1 MKTHQ
6 IQLKLTYLQSNRSHA
21 EHRPVLACFLD
32 ARYDR
37 KPEIVTLGKVGSQHL
52 VTVQGKTNNL
62 SKELNANTSLCF
74 QSFAWRLNEFGSP
87 CELDNGVNYVT
98 FGEIQSDIKNNGKF
112 EKDVDLVMH
121 TAQGLIKGVVRVE
134 IENFNYPLKAPMISR
149 AITTQNSKK
158 LVDSYIQTMMQIE
171 TNMPDTLNG
180 TDRMRMP
187 FDYSENGF
195 QMGYAL
201 PAIAYVMA
209 ETPKSNLRYWE
220 NAFQTV
226 MKRNDFHSFES
237 LDLEN
242 KARIV
247 ILTIC
252 YVAQFLDYVGDT
264 VDRNTKAKWTKQLV
278 EAYENFGDAGFT
290 WSGDCEDLACLI
302 LQCYWAFVG
311 FKFVGGD
318 AVVFTEMQK
327 IANAYVAV
335 LSLDVVHGAQ
345 VSDQVESYGAHMNV
359 NFVPLELFEKWYDA
373 EIETNAINYPKSNN
387 AKKLII
393 KGLPFLVGEG
403 TGMYEPLGFDFGP
416 QMEAMRYVYGSARS
430 AEQFKKPILHKRNEP
445 GNFFVA
451 SLVGMTDYYY
461 RRGFAKTPLG
471 FWYVTKNKTT
481 RGVLYSDMMRNDA
494 RNIGIKAHPT
504 IPEDVMEVI
513 NETILK
519 RIPPK
524 PLALEKS
531 NHSKSNSVLDHVL
544 GSVKRVNFNTD
555 VMVPIFIRPHQLV
568 KALGDAM
575 VMDFKRM
582 DRVVGLRYAL
592 EEITDDIWGYNLSV
606 YFK

>member
-6 IQLKLTYLQSNRSHA
+6 LQLKITYLQSNRSQV
-21 EHRPVLACFLD
+21 ERRPVLACFLD

-52 VTVQGKTNNL
+52 VTVQGKTNDL
-62 SKELNANTSLCF
+62 SKELDSNTSLCF
-74 QSFAWRLNEFGSP
+74 QSFSWRLNEFGSP

-98 FGEIQSDIKNNGKF
+98 FGEIQSEMKNNGKF
-112 EKDVDLVMH
+112 EKDLDLVMH
-121 TAQGLIKGVVRVE
+121 TAQGLIKGVIR
-134 IENFNYPLKAPMISR
+134 IEVNDFNYLLKAPMISR
-149 AITTQNSKK
+149 AVSTKTNKNA
-158 LVDSYIQTMMQIE
+158 VDTYIQTTMQIE

-187 FDYSENGF
+187 FDFSENGF

-264 VDRNTKAKWTKQLV
+264 VDRNTKGKWMKQLQ

-311 FKFVGGD
+311 FDFKGFPT
-318 AVVFTEMQK
+318 FIEMQK
-327 IANAYVAV
+327 IANAYVAI

-359 NFVPLELFEKWYDA
+359 NFVPLDLFEKWHDA
-373 EIETNAINYPKSNN
+373 EIESNAKNYPKSIST
-387 AKKLII
+387 KKLII

-430 AEQFKKPILHKRNEP
+430 VEQFKKPILHKRNEP

-471 FWYVTKNKTT
+471 FWYVTKNKT
-481 RGVLYSDMMRNDA
+481 RGVLYSDMMRNDE
-494 RNIGIKAHPT
+494 RNIGIKAHPS
-504 IPEDVMEVI
+504 IPENVMEVI
-513 NETILK
+513 NDTILK

-524 PLALEKS
+524 ALALDKSS
-531 NHSKSNSVLDHVL
+531 NHSKTNSVLDHVL
-544 GSVKRVNFNTD
+544 GSVKKMDFKTD
-555 VMVPIFIRPHQLV
+555 VSVPIFIRPHQLV

-582 DRVVGLRYAL
+582 DRVMGLKYEL